1 MSSPNKDR
9 AIFSRVKF
17 LPSIDLAVK
26 KSMEAKKSKIKWKPQ
41 TKTDLE
47 QEGHPLL
54 SSLSLREYC
63 AGHCHCNCQSD
74 CHCDCYRDSDS
85 ESQPA
90 SSTDGVAVNTLPDPH
105 RRLHLLQ
112 HKPYLVFFGKLE
124 YFEQGISK
132 IPKITKPLNIQK
144 NVKGQLENF
153 QTSIN
158 FCCGR
163 QLLPQNRW
171 DIQTLSSR

>member
-26 KSMEAKKSKIKWKPQ
+26 KLMEAKKSKIKWKPQ

-63 AGHCHCNCQSD
+63 AGHCHCNCQSAIVIVILTLIANPNLHPAQMAWPST
-74 CHCDCYRDSDS
+74 HCQILIGGFISLDINHIWSFS
-85 ESQPA
+85 
-90 SSTDGVAVNTLPDPH
+90 GNWNT
-105 RRLHLLQ
+105 
-112 HKPYLVFFGKLE
+112 
-124 YFEQGISK
+124 
-132 IPKITKPLNIQK
+132 
-144 NVKGQLENF
+144 
-153 QTSIN
+153 
-158 FCCGR
+158 
-163 QLLPQNRW
+163 
-171 DIQTLSSR
+171 SSRAFSK